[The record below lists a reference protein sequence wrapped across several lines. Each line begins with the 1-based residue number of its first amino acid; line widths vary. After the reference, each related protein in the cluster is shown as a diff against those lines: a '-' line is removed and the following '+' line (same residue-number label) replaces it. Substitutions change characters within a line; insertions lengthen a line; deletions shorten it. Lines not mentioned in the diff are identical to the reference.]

1 MENYKKMVLQKKI
14 MTETTL
20 QFFQWRQIEANC
32 WLLQQGGK
40 LHELYILLKGR
51 VKACSTTANGITR
64 LSAIS
69 YPITV
74 LGEVELLNGLPIN
87 NDVYTLE
94 QCDFLVVSVD
104 RFQDILLNDLIFVRF
119 LAQQISLKLYNA
131 NHNTSISINYPVENR
146 LAAYF
151 VSCHDHGLIKE
162 NFVSVASL
170 LGCSYRQLQRVLN
183 QFVQWGYIE
192 KKGRSHYRIIDWKN
206 LQNLGQDIYR
216 L

>member
-1 MENYKKMVLQKKI
+1 MKNYEKMILDKNI
-14 MTETTL
+14 MTKETL
-20 QFFQWRQIEANC
+20 HLFQFCQVRGNY
-32 WLLQQGGK
+32 WLLHQGDQ

-51 VKACSTTANGITR
+51 VKACNTTANGITR

-74 LGEVELLNGLPIN
+74 LGEVEFLNGLSIN
-87 NDVYTLE
+87 NNVYTLE
-94 QCDFLVVSVD
+94 QCDFLIISVD
-104 RFQDILLNDLIFVRF
+104 QYKNVLFDDLIFVRF
-119 LAQQISLKLYNA
+119 LAQQISLKLYNT

-151 VSCHDHGLIKE
+151 VSCHDCGLVKE
-162 NFVSVASL
+162 NFVSVANL

-192 KKGRSHYRIIDWKN
+192 KIGRSHYRIIDWKN

>member
-1 MENYKKMVLQKKI
+1 MKNYEKMILEKKI
-14 MTETTL
+14 MTKTTL
-20 QFFQWRQIEANC
+20 QLFHFYQVRGNH
-32 WLLQQGGK
+32 WLLHQGDD

-51 VKACSTTANGITR
+51 IKACNTTANGMTR

-74 LGEVELLNGLPIN
+74 LGEVEFLNGLPIN

-94 QCDFLVVSVD
+94 QCDFLAISVD
-104 RFQDILLNDLIFVRF
+104 RYRNVLFEDLIFVRF
-119 LAQQISLKLYNA
+119 LAQQISLKLYNT

-146 LAAYF
+146 LAAYL
-151 VSCHDHGLIKE
+151 VSCHDHGVIRE

-183 QFVQWGYIE
+183 QFCRWGYIE
-192 KKGRSHYRIIDWKN
+192 KKGRSQYVIIDWDG